1 MRRVHFAFTLLVAC
15 TAASAQE
22 IVTLASRPGA
32 TESFFIA
39 NMGGRQPEAVAMM
52 YIGGHGNIR
61 LREEDG
67 QIKFGANNFLPRS
80 RVEFIRN
87 GVLPVI
93 IDTPSDQ
100 RGGVSNAY
108 RFSEEQTQDARAIV
122 AELRKRYPALPIFVV
137 GTSKSTLTAASLG
150 RALGADLAGVVLT
163 SSMSV
168 ANPRESHSALDG
180 FDFGTVKAPLL
191 FVHHRDDGCKF
202 TPYNAAARVAKG
214 YPMISVKGGKPPE
227 SGPCDPFAAHGYFGK
242 EAETVDAI
250 AGWMLKKPFA
260 KDIE

>member
-1 MRRVHFAFTLLVAC
+1 V
-15 TAASAQE
+15 
-22 IVTLASRPGA
+22 

-52 YIGGHGNIR
+52 YIGGAGNIR
-61 LREEDG
+61 LRTEDG
-67 QIKFGANNFLPRS
+67 QIKFGANNFLPRA
-80 RVEFIRN
+80 RAEFIRN

-100 RGGVSNAY
+100 RGGVSDLY
-108 RFSEEQTQDARAIV
+108 RLGDDQIEDGRAV
-122 AELRKRYPALPIFVV
+122 VVEVKRRFPGLPIFIV
-137 GTSKSTLTAASLG
+137 GTSRSTLTAASLG
-150 RALGADLAGVVLT
+150 RALGSQVDGIVLSSSIAVVAPGQSNA
-163 SSMSV
+163 SS
-168 ANPRESHSALDG
+168 LQG
-180 FDFGTVKAPLL
+180 FDFGAIKAPLL
-191 FVHHRDDGCKF
+191 FVHHRDDGCRV
-202 TPYNAAARVAKG
+202 TPYSALQRLAQG
-214 YPMISVKGGKPPE
+214 YPLVSVRGGKAAE